1 MRWKIA
7 ELSGVRQFKPA
18 IALAYVAL
26 IALFAWTIAE
36 FYIPGKGFTAL
47 IVFGDKVAPI
57 SKVGHVDYFVERY
70 SGGYDAQFY
79 AQIAMDPSL
88 QNQALKRAVDS
99 LAYRARRILFCATA
113 YAFGFGDPPRIL
125 QVYALQNAFCWL
137 GLAFLLLHWFPPVT
151 WNNFLRWAGI
161 LFSLGV
167 CVSARNALVDG
178 PSLLLIVLGV
188 FLLEKKRPWMATVVM
203 AFAGLGKE
211 TNLLA
216 AAALIPD
223 GKSDAKAW
231 GRAIVRG
238 LLVAAPLALWL
249 VYISYQVGPATDVG
263 IRNFDLPFAGYLRKW
278 REIGDDWSNLSGENY
293 GPIFSVL
300 MMLSL
305 TVQFLYLVLRPQW
318 TKAWWRIG
326 ASFALLMVFLGQAVW
341 EGYPGAASRVL
352 LPMQMAFNVLVPLGR
367 GWTALLIAGNLTL
380 LIAPSVLQPPA
391 GEGYDLVGKGDLLGT
406 PAGKS
411 VLVAFSPEW
420 YGSER
425 NGANYWSWAPGT
437 AALNIRNPH
446 DVPLLI
452 RLRFSLSSMG
462 DRTVWVRL
470 NGQEIWRVS
479 LSDDNTVGASLSHLS
494 LVPGANRIEFATD
507 APSQTLP
514 PDTRH
519 FAFCLHNLR
528 IDLQDLD
535 TGPPVK

>member
-1 MRWKIA
+1 
-7 ELSGVRQFKPA
+7 
-18 IALAYVAL
+18 
-26 IALFAWTIAE
+26 
-36 FYIPGKGFTAL
+36 
-47 IVFGDKVAPI
+47 
-57 SKVGHVDYFVERY
+57 
-70 SGGYDAQFY
+70 
-79 AQIAMDPSL
+79 
-88 QNQALKRAVDS
+88 
-99 LAYRARRILFCATA
+99 
-113 YAFGFGDPPRIL
+113 
-125 QVYALQNAFCWL
+125 
-137 GLAFLLLHWFPPVT
+137 
-151 WNNFLRWAGI
+151 
-161 LFSLGV
+161 
-167 CVSARNALVDG
+167 
-178 PSLLLIVLGV
+178 
-188 FLLEKKRPWMATVVM
+188 
-203 AFAGLGKE
+203 
-211 TNLLA
+211 
-216 AAALIPD
+216 
-223 GKSDAKAW
+223 
-231 GRAIVRG
+231 
-238 LLVAAPLALWL
+238 
-249 VYISYQVGPATDVG
+249 
-263 IRNFDLPFAGYLRKW
+263 
-278 REIGDDWSNLSGENY
+278 
-293 GPIFSVL
+293 
-300 MMLSL
+300 
-305 TVQFLYLVLRPQW
+305 
-318 TKAWWRIG
+318 
-326 ASFALLMVFLGQAVW
+326 
-341 EGYPGAASRVL
+341 
-352 LPMQMAFNVLVPLGR
+352 MQMAFNVLVPLGR